1 MSRLEKG
8 NTAGKGRPKGSKNK
22 QTERI
27 RQFFADFM
35 DKHIDELDDA
45 FSELEAK
52 DKFKFLIDMAK
63 FVIPSLKSIELGNI
77 LDTLSD
83 KDFEKLLSRLK
94 EDYNLK

>member
-1 MSRLEKG
+1 MSRFEKG
-8 NTAGKGRPKGSKNK
+8 NIAGKGRPKGSKNK

-35 DKHIDELDDA
+35 DKHMDELDDA

-77 LDTLSD
+77 LDALSD

>member
-1 MSRLEKG
+1 M
-8 NTAGKGRPKGSKNK
+8 
-22 QTERI
+22 
-27 RQFFADFM
+27 
-35 DKHIDELDDA
+35 DELDDA

-77 LDTLSD
+77 LDALSD
-83 KDFEKLLSRLK
+83 KDFEKLLSKLK

>member
-1 MSRLEKG
+1 
-8 NTAGKGRPKGSKNK
+8 
-22 QTERI
+22 
-27 RQFFADFM
+27 M

-77 LDTLSD
+77 LDALSD